1 MEKPIRVLVAN
12 RPRLMRDTILTT
24 FADQPDVEIVGEIE
38 DESEIFESV
47 RRTLPDFVV
56 IALDHPGERPS
67 ICDVLLREH
76 PEVRVIAV
84 APANNYVM
92 YYWASLDIH
101 SSSIEASEQGVLGAL
116 RNKSKLT
123 VSRTN

>member
-24 FADQPDVEIVGEIE
+24 FADQPDVEIVGEVE

-56 IALDHPGERPS
+56 IALDRPGERPD
-67 ICDVLLREH
+67 ICDALLREH

-116 RNKSKLT
+116 RNKNKLI
-123 VSRTN
+123 VSRMN